1 MAAIAIEA
9 HDVEHRFA
17 PGRGLQ
23 RVSFRHDGAGCVA
36 VLGTNGAGKSTL
48 LRMVAG
54 LLRPTAGTLEVHVD
68 GAAVPMPERRRVVG
82 FASPELAFYD
92 EFTVGENLLFVA
104 GARGMADPPAAVREA
119 LGRVG
124 LLERE
129 ADRVAALSSGMK
141 QRLRL
146 AFAVL
151 HRPALLLLDEPG
163 SHLDD
168 VGRAVTEAIVAEH
181 RREGLVLL
189 ATNEPRER
197 ELADSRIELRGGLG
211 HPA

>member
-1 MAAIAIEA
+1 MAAIRIEA
-9 HDVEHRFA
+9 RAVAHRFA

-23 RVSFRHDGAGCVA
+23 PVTFVHDGAGCVA

-48 LRMVAG
+48 LRMIAG
-54 LLRPTAGTLEVHVD
+54 LLRPTSGVLEIRVD
-68 GAAVPMPERRRVVG
+68 GADVPMPARRRVVG
-82 FASPELAFYD
+82 YASPELAFYD
-92 EFTVGENLLFVA
+92 EFTVGENLAFVA
-104 GARGMADPPAAVREA
+104 DARGMDGPAAAVRDA
-119 LGRVG
+119 LDRVG
-124 LLERE
+124 LLERID
-129 ADRVAALSSGMK
+129 DRVAALSSGMK

-146 AFAVL
+146 AFALL
-151 HRPALLLLDEPG
+151 HRPPLLLLDEPG

-181 RREGLVLL
+181 RRTGLVLL